1 MIRNPKLLCLLR
13 KGCSITFPSDVILRG
28 IVDRNFIETAMRDPY
43 DLNMYVPIDLYVMD
57 EKGLEE
63 ALQYEESVCDFLEE
77 DPKVEKE
84 YDEREDW
91 Q

>member
-43 DLNMYVPIDLYVMD
+43 DLNMYVPIDL
-57 EKGLEE
+57 
-63 ALQYEESVCDFLEE
+63 
-77 DPKVEKE
+77 
-84 YDEREDW
+84 
-91 Q
+91 